1 MQEIQ
6 ICELTETVAIYD
18 AIAQLGGYLDP
29 PLTGRAGFDLGEYAQ
44 KLADTG
50 RVFAAVNEQGQLL
63 GALAMYAN
71 DLGGSNAWGTFLAV
85 MPESRHQQVGTKLFE
100 QAVAAARA
108 AGKTGLH
115 FRVHRNNKAAIRF
128 YQNRGSR
135 LCEPGQEQCQ
145 AQGQGQYQAQEGQ
158 EQDQGKEQQDD
169 NMLEMMYMI
178 MPGR

>member
-1 MQEIQ
+1 MSDIQ
-6 ICELTETVAIYD
+6 ICELTEKAAIYD

-44 KLADTG
+44 KLAGTG

-145 AQGQGQYQAQEGQ
+145 AQESQ
-158 EQDQGKEQQDD
+158 EQGQGKEQQDD